1 MAIRITVS
9 TNGQA
14 AEVRLEG
21 RLEAAGV
28 PDLRESC
35 RSAGMPVRLD
45 LSGLQSADLLG
56 VDALR
61 SLQAEGAEFCGA
73 SPHIRQLLND
83 DTP

>member
-1 MAIRITVS
+1 MVIRITVS
-9 TNGQA
+9 TNGQT

-21 RLEAAGV
+21 RLEAAAV
-28 PDLRESC
+28 PDLRETC

-61 SLQAEGAEFCGA
+61 SLQAEGAELCGA